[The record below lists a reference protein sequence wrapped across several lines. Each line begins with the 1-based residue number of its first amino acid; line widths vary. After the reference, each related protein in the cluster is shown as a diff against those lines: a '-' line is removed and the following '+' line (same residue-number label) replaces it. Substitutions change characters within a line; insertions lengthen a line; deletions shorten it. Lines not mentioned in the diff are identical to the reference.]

1 MPVWTNNTAAEVF
14 RGTLAEYDQVDYAG
28 SLLDYNFIQNAN
40 GSVSVSRAGFG
51 TDILWDVDGFWF
63 FGSEAWYS
71 IADAIALT
79 SSGPYVDE
87 NGVFTGTDGN
97 DRMVGTAG
105 EMDIFY
111 GGMGNDQFIGGDDW
125 YDQGEYDGELV
136 EYTITQNANGTIT
149 MSHPTWGRDTLT
161 DIDGFWFIREGAW
174 YSAED
179 AIALTADLPR
189 FRMDADNVLNGTPG
203 NDVMPSAPGGTNFY
217 GGTGRDTYNGRVAAY
232 DQVNFDG
239 DFADYTFTAL
249 NNGSVQAYH
258 EVWGTD
264 VLNNIDGVWFNGEDA
279 PGEWMSIED
288 LTDGVQRTAIA
299 DAMDA
304 DMSLF
309 A

>member
-1 MPVWTNNTAAEVF
+1 MGLAHHKITWWAEP
-14 RGTLAEYDQVDYAG
+14 TLPSIYE
-28 SLLDYNFIQNAN
+28 LKNFIQNAN

-149 MSHPTWGRDTLT
+149 RCRSNLRRASRCTSYRKK
-161 DIDGFWFIREGAW
+161 
-174 YSAED
+174 
-179 AIALTADLPR
+179 
-189 FRMDADNVLNGTPG
+189 N
-203 NDVMPSAPGGTNFY
+203 
-217 GGTGRDTYNGRVAAY
+217 
-232 DQVNFDG
+232 
-239 DFADYTFTAL
+239 
-249 NNGSVQAYH
+249 
-258 EVWGTD
+258 
-264 VLNNIDGVWFNGEDA
+264 
-279 PGEWMSIED
+279 
-288 LTDGVQRTAIA
+288 QRTKCI
-299 DAMDA
+299 
-304 DMSLF
+304 
-309 A
+309 